1 MKKAF
6 LGVIAS
12 ASILLLGS
20 AFAYAQVQPP
30 SVPEP
35 STWLLLGTG
44 AAGLLVYRGIKNRK
58 K

>member
-6 LGVIAS
+6 YCVIAS
-12 ASILLLGS
+12 ASILLLG
-20 AFAYAQVQPP
+20 P
-30 SVPEP
+30 SLAHATTVTPEP

-44 AAGLLVYRGIKNRK
+44 VAGLAIYRGIKNRK

>member
-6 LGVIAS
+6 LCLITS
-12 ASILLLGS
+12 ASVLLLGS
-20 AFAYAQVQPP
+20 SLAHAGEVPT
-30 SVPEP
+30 VPEP

-44 AAGLLVYRGIKNRK
+44 VAGLAIYRGIKNRK